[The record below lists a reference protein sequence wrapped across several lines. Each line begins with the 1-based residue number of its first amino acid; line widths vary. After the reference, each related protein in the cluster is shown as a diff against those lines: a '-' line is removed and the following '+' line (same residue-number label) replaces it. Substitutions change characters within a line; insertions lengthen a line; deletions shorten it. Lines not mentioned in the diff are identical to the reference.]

1 MTALD
6 KPVDLPASTARDVV
20 LPEPAGTRG
29 MRTAGSDTTMASSGE
44 VSVRRVHR
52 RGLIAALLRFG
63 VTGFLSVGLDVAI
76 LFELHSVAKVD
87 LLLATTVAYASSL
100 AVNYSLNHA
109 WVFQADG
116 QARRRLLRYGFLVVV
131 NYTLVIGF
139 VSGLT
144 ALGLY
149 YLLARLI
156 AVAVNALINFTAFR
170 YWVFR

>member
-1 MTALD
+1 MTA
-6 KPVDLPASTARDVV
+6 
-20 LPEPAGTRG
+20 
-29 MRTAGSDTTMASSGE
+29 MRTGGPDATVADSGE
-44 VSVRRVHR
+44 VSLRRVPR

-63 VTGFLSVGLDVAI
+63 VTGFLSIGLDVVV

-87 LLLATTVAYASSL
+87 LVLATTVAYASSL
-100 AVNYSLNHA
+100 AVNYSLNHS

-116 QARRRLLRYGFLVVV
+116 QAHRRLLRYGFLVVV
-131 NYTLVIGF
+131 NYALVIGF

-149 YLLARLI
+149 YLIGRLI